1 MQILYQDQHL
11 VVVDKPS
18 GMLSAPGSLDDCV
31 LWQLEKRFQFVGLI
45 HRLDQ
50 ATSGVMVFALTK
62 KAQSHLGNQFQYR
75 ETFKIY
81 EALVHGT
88 LPKTQG
94 NIELP
99 LRCDW
104 PNRPRQEVN
113 SEGKHA
119 LTQWQCTEHLVL
131 NSDKNKDDKT
141 VHASR
146 VLLIPHTGRSHQ
158 LRVHMQAM
166 GHPILGDYFYATSE
180 ALEATPRLQL
190 HAQSLFINHPF
201 TEQRL
206 HFYSKAPF

>member
-18 GMLSAPGSLDDCV
+18 GMLSAPGSLDECV
-31 LWQLEKRFQFVGLI
+31 LWQLEKQFPFVGLI

-50 ATSGVMVFALTK
+50 ATSGVMVFALNK

-88 LPKTQG
+88 LPKIKG
-94 NIELP
+94 NIDLP

-104 PNRPRQEVN
+104 PNRPRQEVHP
-113 SEGKHA
+113 EGKNA
-119 LTQWQCTEHLVL
+119 LTQWQCTEHLEKEVNGHL
-131 NSDKNKDDKT
+131 VK
-141 VHASR
+141 ASR

-158 LRVHMQAM
+158 LRVHMMAM
-166 GHPILGDYFYATSE
+166 GHPILGDYFYAKDE
-180 ALEATPRLQL
+180 ALEAAPRLQL
-190 HAQSLFINHPF
+190 HAQSLFINHPI
-201 TEQRL
+201 TEQRMR
-206 HFYSKAPF
+206 FYSKAPF